1 MQKALELFKDLFQPF
16 ENIAILHIH
25 HEMDFINPV
34 IEKIAK
40 ELNGQVKH
48 IPFKEE
54 KDARLKGTAREYE
67 YIILSDIL
75 SHCPHKDKILSLM
88 YKALENSANIIILE
102 KKSHNNEDEIHTLLD
117 KASFVAI
124 NNIDDLFEEYHCFTA
139 KKLHMWGSG
148 L

>member
-1 MQKALELFKDLFQPF
+1 MQKGLNLFKDLFQPF
-16 ENIAILHIH
+16 ENIAILHVNNGL
-25 HEMDFINPV
+25 DVLNPI
-34 IEKIAK
+34 IEEVASS
-40 ELNGQVKH
+40 LNGKVKQ
-48 IPFKEE
+48 IPFSNE
-54 KDARLKGTAREYE
+54 KDAKLNGVAREYE

-75 SHCPHKDKILSLM
+75 SYCPHKDKILGLM

-102 KKSHNNEDEIHTLLD
+102 KKSNNNEDEIRTLLD